1 MKTNLIFLF
10 MTIFTEIYGQ
20 QIDTTIRNIDVPKE
34 NYEDQIYE
42 SFDCDE
48 KPSFPGGDAQLLKYI
63 SENTRYPNT
72 EADVEGTVYIKFV
85 ITKTGEIGQTIVMR
99 TADSLL
105 DEEATR
111 VVKSLPKW
119 EPAKIKGEPVNSW
132 FIVPVKF
139 KML

>member
-1 MKTNLIFLF
+1 MKTILIFLF
-10 MTIFTEIYGQ
+10 ITIFTTIYGQ
-20 QIDTTIRNIDVPKE
+20 QIDTTIRTTVVPKE
-34 NYEDQIYE
+34 NYGDKIYE
-42 SFDCDE
+42 SFACDE
-48 KPSFPGGDAQLLKYI
+48 KPSFPGGDSQLIKYI

-85 ITKTGEIGQTIVMR
+85 ITKIGEIGQTIVMR

-105 DEEATR
+105 DEEAIR

>member
-1 MKTNLIFLF
+1 MKTTFLISLIIITFN
-10 MTIFTEIYGQ
+10 IFGQ
-20 QIDTTIRNIDVPKE
+20 KSDTANVNIDEQIELNGNK
-34 NYEDQIYE
+34 IYE
-42 SFDCDE
+42 SFICDE

-105 DEEATR
+105 DEEAIR